1 MQAHPNTTEEER
13 ESLCKFLEYH
23 RLSKEAREH
32 VMKNNHVPL
41 KIATRFILLEQVNMM
56 RSKTT
61 SGVGSIFQ
69 RTKSQAI
76 LSKSLE
82 KGWIKSQK
90 EIKKMTKEVETMN
103 AQLNDLQMCKLKLLK
118 QLDICNV

>member
-13 ESLCKFLEYH
+13 ENLCKFLEYH

-32 VMKNNHVPL
+32 VMKNNRVPL

-61 SGVGSIFQ
+61 SGVGSSFQ
-69 RTKSQAI
+69 RTKSRAI
-76 LSKSLE
+76 SKSLE

-90 EIKKMTKEVETMN
+90 EIKKMTKEVETMK

-118 QLDICNV
+118 QLKICNV